1 MKFAGDLSEAQK
13 AEAAE
18 LTAFERLVDTD
29 PYSNERKA
37 QLYVMLAHDWFMMDM
52 EEEGERLLYKARGVC
67 PGYFGEPMIQH
78 QVENPNF
85 ATIIKNLTGE
95 LRNLLLDTLRNK

>member
-1 MKFAGDLSEAQK
+1 MKLIGDVPKEIQDQADQ
-13 AEAAE
+13 
-18 LTAFERLVDTD
+18 LTDFERLVDSD

-37 QLYVMLAHDWFMMDM
+37 QLYLMLAHDWFMLNV
-52 EEEGERLLYKARGVC
+52 EEEGQRLIYKALDVC

-85 ATIIKNLTGE
+85 AIIIKNLTGE
-95 LRNLLLDTLRNK
+95 LRNLFLDTLRNK